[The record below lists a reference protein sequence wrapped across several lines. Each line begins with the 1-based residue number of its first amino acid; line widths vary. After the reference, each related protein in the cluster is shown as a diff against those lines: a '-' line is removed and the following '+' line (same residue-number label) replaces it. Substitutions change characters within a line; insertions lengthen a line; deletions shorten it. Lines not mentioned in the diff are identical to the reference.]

1 MVRTHTGD
9 FAHDVPESS
18 NACAGAAA
26 TRPRGPAPELPPLPP
41 SPPPPPPLMSLEQ
54 LLATQNE
61 LMRVLTENLVH
72 YGVRQPHHQP
82 VTDSYTDFLAM
93 HPLTFIE
100 ATDSLEADNWL
111 RIIEFKFGLLHH
123 IEF

>member
-1 MVRTHTGD
+1 
-9 FAHDVPESS
+9 
-18 NACAGAAA
+18 
-26 TRPRGPAPELPPLPP
+26 
-41 SPPPPPPLMSLEQ
+41 MSLEQ

-72 YGVRQPHHQP
+72 YGLRQPHHQS

-123 IEF
+123 TEF